1 MERHLLYLCFN
12 VRPGKTQLGSLSL
25 VVAPKSLGKMGVAT
39 GGAPTIPGLSSQRRL
54 SGKKLSARCYPSSG
68 EQPAISWA
76 NNKTLDAALGLYLGH
91 LCDTF
96 QICGWPD
103 TVISNRNMSLTI
115 TKKVTL
121 STIILLNCLARSI
134 QLTGALGVPHGQSC
148 KSHGYDGDIHVK
160 ILEIWG

>member
-1 MERHLLYLCFN
+1 MERHLHY
-12 VRPGKTQLGSLSL
+12 VRPGKTQVGSLSL

-121 STIILLNCLARSI
+121 STIILLNDLQGQYNLREPLGYPMARVAKV
-134 QLTGALGVPHGQSC
+134 T
-148 KSHGYDGDIHVK
+148 DMT
-160 ILEIWG
+160 EISM